1 MPHLIATPAHQIEN
15 NAPFPSL
22 PREALLRMADAGA
35 KVVDC
40 IRDLNTSGSNLVIEA
55 LRGSGDF
62 TEWEHYPPND
72 VYDLK
77 SHAQYYFH
85 AHPPDDRDASD
96 YGHFHTFLRPKGMP
110 LGIRPAKVK
119 GHALAVSVNEA
130 LSHLIA
136 ISMTPSGMPEALFT
150 TNRWVTGETWY
161 GAADVTAMLDHFVID
176 LDQPSPLLNQW
187 LTAMFILF
195 RPQIEELVIERDRT
209 IIQWQTEH
217 PDLDVFEDR
226 RLEITSSKAISLYRQ
241 IEWLDDQLEP
251 GSSDRSGRIS
261 CP

>member
-1 MPHLIATPAHQIEN
+1 MSHPVMKPAHQAGN
-15 NAPFPSL
+15 DSPFPPLSH
-22 PREALLRMADAGA
+22 EALLRMADAGA

-40 IRDLNTSGSNLVIEA
+40 IRDLNTAGSNLVVEA

-85 AHPPDDRDASD
+85 AHPPDDRDAAD

-110 LGIRPAKVK
+110 LGIQPAKVM
-119 GHALAVSVNEA
+119 GHAPVAGANGDP
-130 LSHLIA
+130 SHLIA
-136 ISMTPSGMPEALFT
+136 ISMTPTGMPEALFT

-161 GAADVTAMLDHFVID
+161 GADNVIAMLDRFEID
-176 LDQPSPLLNQW
+176 LDRPSLPLNQW

-195 RPQIEELVIERDRT
+195 RPQIEQLIIERDRT
-209 IIQWQTEH
+209 MLRWQAEH
-217 PDLDVFEDR
+217 VDVNVFEDR
-226 RLEITSSKAISLYRQ
+226 RLEITSSKRVSLYGQ
-241 IEWLDDQLEP
+241 IEWLDQQLEARSP
-251 GSSDRSGRIS
+251 G
-261 CP
+261 